1 MRVTGACEQ
10 APFLVY
16 KTITQ
21 KANQHNGQRILPAG
35 EPLGI
40 DNNSGLSV
48 VVINSNTPNGE
59 HDFTKPV
66 RMTSWNKIRPDYPYR
81 LKKRL
86 IFSLL
91 FWVFIFFT
99 SILYAQTTPEKPSVD
114 SLPII
119 PQPGIPVDSIIAR
132 LEKGHTALNDI
143 SNRTR
148 RGFSTWQIEDRL
160 PEVQSY
166 VRTIRTNLRIYSKVN
181 DMKNMLMFQVLLE
194 DMQTRLKTWRETLSG
209 YEKQLS
215 DMNGQLISLARDSL
229 LVLPTDSNY
238 RAVYFNS
245 LKDLRQ
251 QWIRA
256 SESTNENLTRINK
269 LQAAV
274 SDGFF
279 ETAELTNVVN
289 ERIREFNAKIT
300 GKETDYIWSIPKS
313 AGTDEHLDAL
323 VARSYEGQRDM
334 LAYYFNRSA
343 GTWMYMLVIGA
354 GFFFW
359 IYRSFSIID
368 KHGKRELVQQELKL
382 KYLRSLPFFSTL
394 VVVFNFAPLFD
405 LRPPAVYVELMQFVL
420 LLALTALF
428 FRSWPR
434 QLFRNWLAIV
444 ALYLL
449 VIVTR
454 SSIIDP
460 GIGFRVWLLVLNGVS
475 VLFGFLFL
483 FRIRQVL
490 ALTGFVKQVSI
501 LYIILNS
508 LALICNIL
516 GRMSLA
522 KIFTTASIYGL
533 TQAIGL
539 FTMVQIINEAF
550 ALQVM
555 SGKLSEGIASRF
567 NYKKLEI
574 GLHRFLGVIA
584 VVAWLIIFTNNIY
597 VYNTVYEVI
606 ANFLTT
612 ERSIG
617 STTFTW
623 GNIVLFFI
631 VLYLSSIQRKY
642 IGYFFGET
650 DDEIGGTINQTNSR
664 LVMIRLF
671 MLIGGFLFAIVAS
684 GIGLDKVTV
693 IVGAL
698 GVGIGLGLQNIVNNL
713 VSGIILIFDKPFQIG
728 DFIEITNKKGRVK
741 NIGIRSSR
749 LLTTEGSEV
758 IIPNGDLLSG
768 QVINWTINHK
778 AKRIELTL
786 KADAE
791 HDLNTLKTIIRE
803 EISKHPNAVKR
814 QKPEIFLSTI
824 TNDAI
829 ELKVRV
835 WISSVNREDQF
846 RSEVLLNIYRRFK
859 EAGIKMM

>member
-1 MRVTGACEQ
+1 MV
-10 APFLVY
+10 F
-16 KTITQ
+16 I
-21 KANQHNGQRILPAG
+21 
-35 EPLGI
+35 
-40 DNNSGLSV
+40 LSV
-48 VVINSNTPNGE
+48 LSP
-59 HDFTKPV
+59 
-66 RMTSWNKIRPDYPYR
+66 
-81 LKKRL
+81 
-86 IFSLL
+86 L
-91 FWVFIFFT
+91 F
-99 SILYAQTTPEKPSVD
+99 LHAQQTAESSEVD

-148 RGFSTWQIEDRL
+148 RGFSTWQIEDQL

-166 VRTIRTNLRIYSKVN
+166 VQTIRTNLRIYSKVN
-181 DMKNMLMFQVLLE
+181 DMKSMLMFQVLLE
-194 DMQTRLKTWRETLSG
+194 DMQTRLKVWRETLSG
-209 YEKQLS
+209 YENQLS
-215 DMNGQLISLARDSL
+215 EMNGQLISLARDSL
-229 LVLPTDSNY
+229 LVLPNDTTA
-238 RAVYFNS
+238 RTVYFNS

-251 QWIRA
+251 QWIQA
-256 SESTNENLTRINK
+256 SESTNQNLTKINK
-269 LQAAV
+269 LQASV
-274 SDGFF
+274 SDGYF
-279 ETAELTNVVN
+279 ETAELTNIVN
-289 ERIREFNAKIT
+289 DRIREFNARIT
-300 GKETDYIWSIPKS
+300 GKETEFIWAIPKT
-313 AGTDEHLDAL
+313 AGSDEHLDEL
-323 VARSYEGQRDM
+323 VARSYEGQRN
-334 LAYYFNRSA
+334 LLGYYFNRSA
-343 GTWMYMLVIGA
+343 GNWLYMLVIGA
-354 GFFFW
+354 VFFTW
-359 IYRSFSIID
+359 VYRSFSVID
-368 KHGKRELVQQELKL
+368 KHGQRETVRQELKL
-382 KYLRSLPFFSTL
+382 RYLRAIPVFSVL

-428 FRSWPR
+428 FRSWSRP
-434 QLFRNWLAIV
+434 LFRNWLAIV

-460 GIGFRVWLLVLNGVS
+460 GIGFRLWLLVLNAVS

-483 FRIRQVL
+483 FRIRQAL
-490 ALTGFVKQVSI
+490 ALAGFVKQVSV
-501 LYIILNS
+501 LYIGMNS
-508 LALICNIL
+508 LAILCNIL

-522 KIFTTASIYGL
+522 KILSTASIYGL

-550 ALQVM
+550 ALQVV
-555 SGKLSEGIASRF
+555 SSKLSDSITSRF
-567 NYKKLEI
+567 NYAKLKI
-574 GLHRFLGVIA
+574 GLHRLLGTIA
-584 VVAWLIIFTNNIY
+584 VLAWLIIFTNNIY
-597 VYNTVYEVI
+597 IYNTIYDVV
-606 ANFLTT
+606 AHFLTT
-612 ERSIG
+612 ERTVG
-617 STTFTW
+617 STSFTW
-623 GNIVLFFI
+623 GNIVLFFL
-631 VLYLSSIQRKY
+631 VLYLSGVLRKY

-650 DDEIGGTINQTNSR
+650 DDEIGGSISNTDSR

-778 AKRIELTL
+778 AKRIELTI

-791 HDLNTLKTIIRE
+791 HELSTLKTLIRQ
-803 EISKHPNAVKR
+803 EITKHPNAVKR
-814 QKPEIFLSTI
+814 QQPEIFLSTI
-824 TNDAI
+824 TSDAI
-829 ELKVRV
+829 ELKVRT
-835 WISSVNREDQF
+835 WINSVNKEDQF

-859 EAGIKMM
+859 EAGIKLM